1 MDKQTENNIN
11 KDLILRERLAIERT
25 AMGNDRTLLA
35 FIRTSLYFS
44 IAGMSVNSLLKV
56 SYGIEIEVVFWVIAF
71 VILVIGIIKYSK
83 QKKSLK
89 NSEGHIGD
97 YKVSFKSKEE

>member
-1 MDKQTENNIN
+1 MTNATNNN
-11 KDLILRERLAIERT
+11 VNRDLILRERLALERT

-44 IAGMSVNSLLKV
+44 IAGMSVNSLIKV
-56 SYGIEIEVVFWVIAF
+56 SYGLWLEIAF
-71 VILVIGIIKYSK
+71 WIMAFMILTTGVIKFLK

-89 NSEGHIGD
+89 ESEKHIGD
-97 YKVSFKSKEE
+97 YQLFS